1 MSMSRKIKHGAVIG
15 VLFVLLDFVMMVQ
28 ISPPVFRGWTPV
40 TVAPGQTLW
49 SLGESHCPTANLNDV
64 VDAIEQHDH
73 INGMNLQPGS
83 VVEVPT
89 KWASPWSRLAT
100 L

>member
-1 MSMSRKIKHGAVIG
+1 MLRKITQGAVIG
-15 VLFVLLDFVMMVQ
+15 GLVVLLDSVMMVQ
-28 ISPPVFRGWTPV
+28 LSPPVFGRWTPV
-40 TVAPGQTLW
+40 TVAAGQTLW
-49 SLGESHCPTANLNDV
+49 SLGESHCPTANPNDV

-89 KWASPWSRLAT
+89 EWASPWSRLT
-100 L
+100 SL